1 MDTKY
6 NCNQRYAELSEKYV
20 WRLSHE
26 EYLLIPGQCG
36 YLTHLHAVHL
46 VTVCVSQE
54 RSITH
59 INSGQPIITRTYYF
73 NYHNILGCK
82 WQIMKM
88 IYDNQSK
95 PTASYARV
103 IHQKQRT
110 LHAKINRNCHIRQT
124 GAFTFLLQFAVTGTP
139 KTSFHYLP
147 RSTNVSDF
155 EL

>member
-1 MDTKY
+1 M
-6 NCNQRYAELSEKYV
+6 LSFQKKYV

-26 EYLLIPGQCG
+26 EYLLISGQCG
-36 YLTHLHAVHL
+36 YLTHLHAVRL
-46 VTVCVSQE
+46 VTVCISQE

-82 WQIMKM
+82 WQITKM

-95 PTASYARV
+95 PTASYACVQFIR
-103 IHQKQRT
+103 KQ
-110 LHAKINRNCHIRQT
+110 HYMQKINSNCHIRQT
-124 GAFTFLLQFAVTGTP
+124 GVFTFLLQFAVTGTP
-139 KTSFHYLP
+139 KTSFHCLP
-147 RSTNVSDF
+147 QSTNASAF